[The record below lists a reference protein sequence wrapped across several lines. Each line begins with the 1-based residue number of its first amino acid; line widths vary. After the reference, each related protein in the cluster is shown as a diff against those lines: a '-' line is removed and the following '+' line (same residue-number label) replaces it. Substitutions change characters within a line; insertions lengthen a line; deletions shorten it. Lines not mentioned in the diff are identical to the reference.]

1 MIVPDVNLLLYSQ
14 FTAYREHAAA
24 RRWWEELMNGDEPVA
39 LTAPAVFGFVR
50 LSTSARVFDRPL
62 GVEACLDPVEEW
74 LRRPHVSV
82 LPPGA
87 RHFDVAFRLLRHV
100 GTAGNL
106 TTDVQLAAFAIEH
119 QAVLHS
125 NDTDFG
131 RFDGLRWVN
140 SLRR

>member
-1 MIVPDVNLLLYSQ
+1 
-14 FTAYREHAAA
+14 
-24 RRWWEELMNGDEPVA
+24 MNGEEPVA

-50 LSTSARVFDRPL
+50 LSTSARVFDWPL
-62 GVEACLDPVEEW
+62 GIEASLDRVEQW

-82 LPPGA
+82 LAPGA
-87 RHFDVAFRLLRHV
+87 RHFDVAFRLLRDV
-100 GTAGNL
+100 GTAGSL

-131 RFDGLRWVN
+131 RFAGLRWVDP
-140 SLRR
+140 LRP